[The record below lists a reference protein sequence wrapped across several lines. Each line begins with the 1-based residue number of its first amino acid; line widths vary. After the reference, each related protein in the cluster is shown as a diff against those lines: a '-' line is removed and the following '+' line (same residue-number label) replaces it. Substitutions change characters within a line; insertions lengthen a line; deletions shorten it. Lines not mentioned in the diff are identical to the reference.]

1 MAKGPRGVVA
11 ITGAER
17 GIGAAIARDLIG
29 RGFTVAVLSIDA
41 RRPDPGKLTALQ
53 RKRLHAFACDITNET
68 QAAKAL
74 AQAAKLPG
82 GLVGLVNNAGI
93 QKDGPSHRFPTADFE
108 AVLRTNV
115 LGTFAMC
122 RLAHPHLVKQGG
134 LIVNISSFWDRM
146 GVKNQVAYAAS
157 KAAVSSIT
165 RSLAVEWAKE
175 GIRVLAVAP
184 GYIET
189 DMNRAALANAKIQA
203 YIAKRIP
210 RGKSGVPEDIACV
223 VGALYDTDM
232 AFLTGEIIHVDGG
245 QGIVH

>member
-1 MAKGPRGVVA
+1 MREKTRGVVA
-11 ITGAER
+11 VTGAER
-17 GIGAAIARDLIG
+17 GIGAAIARDLVR

-41 RRPDPGKLTALQ
+41 RRPDSRTLTLAQ
-53 RKRLHAFACDITNET
+53 RKRLKVFACDITDEAEAA
-68 QAAKAL
+68 QALAKAARL
-74 AQAAKLPG
+74 AG

-122 RLAHPHLVKQGG
+122 RLAHSHLAKRGG

-146 GVKNQVAYAAS
+146 GVKRQVAYTAS

-165 RSLAVEWAKE
+165 RSLAVEWAKD

-189 DMNRAALANAKIQA
+189 DMNRQALANEKIKS

-210 RGKSGVPEDIACV
+210 RGQSGVPEDIACV

-232 AFLTGEIIHVDGG
+232 PFLTGEIIHVDGG